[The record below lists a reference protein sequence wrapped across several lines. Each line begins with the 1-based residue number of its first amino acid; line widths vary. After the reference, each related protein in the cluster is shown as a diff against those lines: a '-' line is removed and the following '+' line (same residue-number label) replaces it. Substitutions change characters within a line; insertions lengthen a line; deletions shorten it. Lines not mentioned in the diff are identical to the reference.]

1 MKLNRILHK
10 VTPAVLTAFLV
21 VLVSCSKPNTYHD
34 VNIKKFSFRTSTLAP
49 DIKGIVFIVDTIN
62 NQIYNIDSV
71 SYTSDITKVVPVVT
85 CYSTPSEIRI
95 NDNVWNQTDSLNV
108 TAPFKLTIV
117 GQDKKTV
124 RNFTVTVCKH
134 VVDQDKITWAS
145 LTPSGIDDGLKAG
158 KALYKWNH
166 IILIGEDASG
176 KNQVYSS
183 PYAVSFEWQGTLENT
198 IAVKTLYAPKASDVP
213 DSLFA
218 LTPDGGSLV
227 VISSDLV
234 EKVYKMPDGVKA
246 IDIIGEHKSDGILLL
261 ADKGGQKLLYKYF
274 EGAVTASSGTLPAGF
289 PTLGSSAK
297 CALLLDA
304 PTIKNVVESYVI
316 GGKTDGNDFVRN
328 VFSTDNGWYWTSVV
342 KEPLSSFCFEG
353 LNSAAAVWY
362 DKRLFLYGG
371 RNKDG
376 LSPTYVSS
384 DNGFSWRLARASEC
398 LPQSSVLATDI
409 SVISDSDDEYMYAVC
424 GNDESGVFKI
434 QCFCGRAV
442 HKDFIL
448 K

>member
-1 MKLNRILHK
+1 MKLNRILRN
-10 VTPAVLTAFLV
+10 VMPAVLTAFLI

-34 VNIKKFSFRTSTLAP
+34 VNIKKFTFRTSTLAP
-49 DIKGIVFIVDTIN
+49 DLKGIVFIVDTFS

-71 SYTSDITKVVPVVT
+71 SYTSDLRKVVPIVT

-95 NDNVWNQTDSLNV
+95 NDNTWNQSDSIDV
-108 TAPFKLTIV
+108 SAPFKLTIV

-124 RNFTVTVCKH
+124 RNFTVTVGKH
-134 VVDQDKITWAS
+134 SVDQDKITWVS
-145 LTPSGIDDGLKAG
+145 LNPSGIEDGLKAG
-158 KALYKWNH
+158 KALYKWNS

-176 KNQVYSS
+176 KNPVYSS
-183 PYAVSFEWQGTLENT
+183 PDAVFFEWQGTLENT
-198 IAVKTLYAPKASDVP
+198 IAVKTLYAPKTSDVP

-218 LTPDGGSLV
+218 LTADGGSLV
-227 VISSDLV
+227 AISSDLV
-234 EKVYKMPDGVKA
+234 ETVYKMPDGVKA
-246 IDIIGEHKSDGILLL
+246 VDIIGEHKSEGILLL
-261 ADKGGQKLLYKYF
+261 ADKAGQKVLYKYLN
-274 EGAVTASSGTLPAGF
+274 GAVTASAGTLPAEF

-297 CALLLDA
+297 CAIMLDA

-316 GGKTDGNDFVRN
+316 GGKAEGNDFVQN
-328 VFSTDNGWYWTSVV
+328 AFSTDNGWYWTSVV
-342 KEPLSSFCFEG
+342 KEPASRFCFEG

-376 LSPTYVSS
+376 LSPAYVSF
-384 DNGFSWRLARASEC
+384 DNGFSWRQARDSEC
-398 LPQSSVLATDI
+398 LPASSVLASDI
-409 SVISDSDDEYMYAVC
+409 SVISDSNDDYIYVIC
-424 GNDESGVFKI
+424 GNDNSGVFKI
-434 QCFCGRAV
+434 QCFRGRAV